1 MLSNLDK
8 NLLEFL
14 NRKRILSSELTA
26 LQSDASK
33 RKYYRSKIKENSFL
47 IMDSSS
53 EKKSLKNF
61 VKISNWLR
69 KKRYSS
75 PNILYKEVSKGYCIL
90 EDFGDT
96 KFSEQKNKKEQY
108 SLTIELLISLSKQK
122 PPKFLKSYSELIFK
136 RELNLFIDWYLF
148 YKKKKNSKAISLWN
162 EIWDNLFLKIDNNC
176 QSVVLRDFHIDNL
189 FWLKDRNNLKKI
201 GLIDFQDALIGHPC
215 YDLVSLLQDVRVN
228 ISDIEQ
234 KRLYNFY
241 MTKSNYDNKLFE
253 DSYFIFGTQ
262 RLIKIIGIFY
272 RLKFLHKK
280 TGYMKF
286 LPRTWQLLR
295 KNMNNPQLDQL
306 SRWFKS
312 YVF

>member
-14 NRKRILSSELTA
+14 NRKRILSSELIA

-69 KKRYSS
+69 KKGYSS
-75 PNILYKEVSKGYCIL
+75 PNIFYKEVPKGYCIL

-96 KFSEQKNKKEQY
+96 KFSELKNKKEQY
-108 SLTIELLISLSKQK
+108 SLTVELLKSLSQQK

-136 RELNLFIDWYLF
+136 QELSLFIDWYLF
-148 YKKKKNSKAISLWN
+148 YKKKKKNKAIHLWN
-162 EIWDNLFLKIDNNC
+162 EIWDYLFLKIDNNY
-176 QSVVLRDFHIDNL
+176 QSLVLRDFHIDNL
-189 FWLKDRNNLKKI
+189 FWLKDRHDLKKI

-234 KRLYNFY
+234 KRLYNLY
-241 MTKSNYDNKLFE
+241 MNKSNYDNKLFE

-272 RLKFLHKK
+272 RLKFLYKK
-280 TGYMKF
+280 SDYMKF

-295 KNMNNPQLDQL
+295 KNLNNPQLEEL